1 VVFSLKEMLMELPEG
16 VNLNFVQVEEQLNVF
31 AVTTVDEARRVSNF
45 LLLQESFNSRLTPGE
60 EEMARTHPL
69 ASLHEEK
76 SRYWYVENGVGEIV
90 AVNGVKE
97 DEHKNNGYTGA
108 FLAVSRRYRK
118 KGLAGRLFNM
128 MLDFIRE
135 KKGRHLLIDTSDRE
149 DYRTIRLFL
158 QSRGFR
164 QVGYF
169 PDHYYQGEG
178 TYWYYKKM
186 NDHPG

>member
-1 VVFSLKEMLMELPEG
+1 MSEG
-16 VNLNFVQVEEQLNVF
+16 ANFNFAEVEEHFNVF
-31 AVTTVDEARRVSNF
+31 EVTTEDEAKRVSKF
-45 LLLQESFNSRLTPGE
+45 LLAQGSFGSRLTPGE
-60 EEMARTHPL
+60 EEIARTHPL
-69 ASLHEEK
+69 SSLHEEK
-76 SRYWYVENGVGEIV
+76 SRYWYVENERGEII

-108 FLAVSRRYRK
+108 FLAVSRKYRQ
-118 KGLAGRLFNM
+118 KGLAGRLFNI

-135 KKGRHLLIDTSDRE
+135 KNGRYLLIDTSDRE
-149 DYRTIRLFL
+149 EYRTIRLFL
-158 QSRGFR
+158 QARGFR

-186 NDHPG
+186 KGN